1 MNRPFYQVEASTAEV
16 FSGNPAA
23 VCLLEDWLED
33 APLQAV
39 AADNNLSETAFLV
52 PNSDGFD
59 LRWFTPTTER
69 RWRSAAMRP
78 WRARENFGP
87 SGPLSG
93 RADHS

>member
-52 PNSDGFD
+52 PN
-59 LRWFTPTTER
+59 
-69 RWRSAAMRP
+69 
-78 WRARENFGP
+78 
-87 SGPLSG
+87 
-93 RADHS
+93 